1 MIVPTV
7 ITEGRKPEPEARIE
21 ARSAMTEQGSDESL
35 HDKVSNDHRRLEEM
49 FEDLRA
55 ALRPQESGAGPGPV
69 ASEILEEMRE
79 EVEAHFEV
87 EERLYYPSIWALRP
101 DRKAPLTAL
110 LERHPG
116 FLAQLEK
123 VAGALQSGALP
134 DAAALF
140 ESFSSE
146 FGLHEEAE
154 ESILREVQQSLAP

>member
-1 MIVPTV
+1 
-7 ITEGRKPEPEARIE
+7 
-21 ARSAMTEQGSDESL
+21 MTEQRPDESL
-35 HDKVSNDHRRLEEM
+35 HDKVSSEHRRLEEM

-55 ALRPQESGAGPGPV
+55 ALRPQEGATGPGPV
-69 ASEILEEMRE
+69 AAEILEKMRE

-101 DRKAPLTAL
+101 ERRAPLAAL
-110 LERHPG
+110 LERHSR
-116 FLAQLEK
+116 FLAQLEQ

-140 ESFSSE
+140 ETFSSE

-154 ESILREVQQSLAP
+154 ETILREVQQSLAPP